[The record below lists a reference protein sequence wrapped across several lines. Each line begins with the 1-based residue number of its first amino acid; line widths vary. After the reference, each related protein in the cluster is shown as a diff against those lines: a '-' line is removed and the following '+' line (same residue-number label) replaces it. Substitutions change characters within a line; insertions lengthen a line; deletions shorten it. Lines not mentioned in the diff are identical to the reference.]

1 MARPEADLRVTR
13 GYISAKIW
21 AQAIEAAGTTDGV
34 AVAQALHAGTF
45 RVFGIEARFDA
56 YRNME
61 ARSESPLF
69 GSGKTAGRCPW
80 SRVRRSDQ
88 SQAPAGWA
96 WERDQLKRTYAPA
109 VQ

>member
-56 YRNME
+56 YGNME

-69 GSGKTAGRCPW
+69 GSPQAG
-80 SRVRRSDQ
+80 
-88 SQAPAGWA
+88 APGV
-96 WERDQLKRTYAPA
+96 ECGDPIKVKPQQGGPGNGIN
-109 VQ
+109 

>member
-56 YRNME
+56 YGNME
-61 ARSESPLF
+61 APLGEPALWVWQDRRPVPLES
-69 GSGKTAGRCPW
+69 SA
-80 SRVRRSDQ
+80 
-88 SQAPAGWA
+88 
-96 WERDQLKRTYAPA
+96 EI
-109 VQ
+109 